1 MECPFLLEQERPTHG
16 QKKKHLNLK
25 HYPPQIPR
33 LEPFEKEFCNCQ
45 VDEIQNKSEQFPNKT
60 K

>member
-25 HYPPQIPR
+25 HYPPQIPK

-45 VDEIQNKSEQFPNKT
+45 VDEI
-60 K
+60 